1 MAGGLKMPT
10 KVQLKKQQK
19 TDSLLTTAYK
29 LFTEKGIA
37 NTSIADISEKAGVA
51 KGTFYL
57 YFKDKYDLRDRLIA
71 KKAHQLVM
79 AAYHKLKDPMNAPLE
94 DSVIALTDDILD
106 TLNND
111 RPLMNFLSKNLSSG
125 VFNRIVKAPSI
136 TCDEEDFRQIF
147 MEMLAHSQIHYR
159 DPDIMLFLIIEM
171 TSATGHSAIMYR
183 DPVDLAGLK
192 PHLHTAIRDIMNEY
206 REKGTES

>member
-1 MAGGLKMPT
+1 MPT

-106 TLNND
+106 TLNKD

-125 VFNRIVKAPSI
+125 VFNRIVNAPSI
-136 TCDEEDFRQIF
+136 NCDEEDFRQIF

-192 PHLHTAIRDIMNEY
+192 PHLHTAIRNIMNEY